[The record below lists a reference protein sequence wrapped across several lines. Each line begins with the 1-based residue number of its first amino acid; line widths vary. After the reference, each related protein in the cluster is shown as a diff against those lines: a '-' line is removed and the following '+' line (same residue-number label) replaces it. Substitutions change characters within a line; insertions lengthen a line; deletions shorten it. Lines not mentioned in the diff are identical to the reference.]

1 MISQHITILTTTNH
15 YDNIIYSIYI
25 GYTCIRHSS
34 IYTAESLVAMGAV
47 NKDSVFLGTS
57 LVLSVTS
64 LVLLFG
70 VIWYFKTSLDLLQ
83 QQVDHDREVLLKVL

>member
-1 MISQHITILTTTNH
+1 MII
-15 YDNIIYSIYI
+15 IIYSIARLNASGTLVLIQYLF
-25 GYTCIRHSS
+25 T
-34 IYTAESLVAMGAV
+34 ESLVAMGAV

-70 VIWYFKTSLDLLQ
+70 VIWYFQTSLDLLQ
-83 QQVDHDREVLLKVL
+83 QQVDHDREVLLKVP